1 MNGRHCEESTPECRA
16 EQRLFCA
23 SAANQFQSLSVSPIS
38 APACDPIALRLT
50 IKVYR

>member
-38 APACDPIALRLT
+38 APACDSIALRLT